1 MSYDGLEID
10 MLSVGDADCILV
22 TGWVG
27 GASEHVL
34 VDGGNPDDYSTLSAF
49 LAGRAVSRLSHVVC
63 SHPHRDHIGGLSGLI
78 ADTTIDIGCLWMHR
92 PQQHSD
98 ERAMR
103 AVFASQQSR
112 EFAQHCQKSLDD
124 ASALLQ
130 AARARCIPVL
140 EPFAGQVIG
149 PLEVLGPS
157 TSFYE
162 STLGSLEGQV
172 SFSTI
177 EYALLLQE
185 IGFLKEAATGDEA
198 DSGLLEDPQTDPI
211 NNTSTVLFAEH
222 AGDGFLLTADAGTP
236 ALHSVLESY
245 RLPSLRLMQIP
256 HHGSRRNITRE
267 LVEHFSPRA
276 AYASAAGNTK
286 HPRRAVVNAF
296 KDVGARVYSTHYPK
310 PGALRQ
316 AVGEVPDRPEY
327 SSATPLWE
335 ANQ

>member
-1 MSYDGLEID
+1 

-63 SHPHRDHIGGLSGLI
+63 SHPHRDHIGGLSGLL

-103 AVFASQQSR
+103 AVFAAQQSR
-112 EFAQHCQKSLDD
+112 ELAQHCQKSLDD

-130 AARARCIPVL
+130 AAHARGIPVW

-149 PLEVLGPS
+149 PFEVLGPS

-162 STLGSLEGQV
+162 GTLRSLEGKL

-185 IGFLKEAATGDEA
+185 TGLFREAATGDDA

-211 NNTSTVLFAEH
+211 NDTSTVLLAEH
-222 AGDGFLLTADAGTP
+222 AGDCFLLTADAGAA
-236 ALHSVLESY
+236 ALRSVLETS
-245 RLPSLRLMQIP
+245 SLQGIRWMQMP

-267 LVEHFSPRA
+267 LIEHLAPSTA
-276 AYASAAGNTK
+276 CASAAGNTK

-296 KDVGARVYSTHYPK
+296 KDVGARVFSTHYPK
-310 PGALRQ
+310 PGPLRQ
-316 AVGEVPDRPEY
+316 AAGAVPHRPAY
-327 SSATPLWE
+327 SPATPLWE
-335 ANQ
+335 ADV

>member
-22 TGWVG
+22 TGWTG
-27 GASEHVL
+27 GTPEHVL
-34 VDGGNPDDYSTLSAF
+34 VDGGNPNDYQGLKAF
-49 LAGRAVSRLSHVVC
+49 LAGRQIMFLEHVVC
-63 SHPHRDHIGGLSGLI
+63 SHPHRDHIGGLMGLL
-78 ADTTIDIGCLWMHR
+78 ADTAVGVGRLWMHL
-92 PQQHSD
+92 PPSHSD

-103 AVFASQQSR
+103 AVFASHQSR
-112 EFAQHCQKSLDD
+112 GFAQSCQKSMDD
-124 ASALLQ
+124 VSTLHDAAL
-130 AARARCIPVL
+130 ARGIPVS
-140 EPFAGQVIG
+140 EPFAGERVGALQ
-149 PLEVLGPS
+149 VLGPS
-157 TSFYE
+157 LAFYE
-162 STLGSLEGQV
+162 TTIGSLGTEL
-172 SFSTI
+172 SFLNF
-177 EYALLLQE
+177 ECGLLLQE
-185 IGFLKEAATGDEA
+185 TALRKEAAKEDEE

-276 AYASAAGNTK
+276 AYASADGNAK

-296 KDVGARVYSTHYPK
+296 KDVRARVYSTHYPK